1 MNYDAILKVTEVLE
15 ELATTLRGVL
25 EKHLQNQAEWEELEA
40 RIEEELKQLQEGK

>member
-25 EKHLQNQAEWEELEA
+25 DKYNENQRIWEELEA
-40 RIEEELKQLQEGK
+40 QIEKELKQLQEG

>member
-25 EKHLQNQAEWEELEA
+25 DQHLQNQAEWEALEA

>member
-15 ELATTLRGVL
+15 ELATTLRDVL
-25 EKHLQNQAEWEELEA
+25 DKYNENQRIWEALEA